1 MLCNAAQLEL
11 YNSPIC
17 LGRPVV
23 VGAAD
28 SSLAHSPAQDLLSG
42 GCPSSSPPALHLSQP
57 PWQKTRRNRK
67 YRCQVRLIHFQCKH
81 RTQIKTL
88 FVIFDRPQA
97 ENGELDTLELR
108 SRTVTE
114 TLVPVSS
121 LGQDAEQEAE
131 QGETTQGRGCNI
143 LREERPQG

>member
-1 MLCNAAQLEL
+1 M
-11 YNSPIC
+11 
-17 LGRPVV
+17 
-23 VGAAD
+23 
-28 SSLAHSPAQDLLSG
+28 
-42 GCPSSSPPALHLSQP
+42 
-57 PWQKTRRNRK
+57 
-67 YRCQVRLIHFQCKH
+67 
-81 RTQIKTL
+81 
-88 FVIFDRPQA
+88 IFDRPQA